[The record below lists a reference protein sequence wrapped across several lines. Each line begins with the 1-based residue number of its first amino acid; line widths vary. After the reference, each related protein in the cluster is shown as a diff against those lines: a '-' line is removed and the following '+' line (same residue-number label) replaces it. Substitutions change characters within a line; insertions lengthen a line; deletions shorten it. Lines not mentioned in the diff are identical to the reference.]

1 MSKVLLFL
9 IFLVLSGCGRSST
22 RTVVSIKNDKW
33 YINGRITN
41 EGSPA
46 EGLLMNV
53 RMVNSVFEDRGDKL
67 PEEFQDFKPGKN
79 TDNFISKLPEYI
91 SSGVNAFTIGLQGG
105 MPGYEGAINTAFE
118 GDGKLRPDYMQRVER
133 IIKEADKNSGIIILS
148 CFYQRQHSHSGMLY
162 SRADIFNAVENT
174 VNWIKN
180 KRFGNVVLEISNEFM
195 HDGFL
200 YWGEGKW
207 LVSIKGQVELIGYA
221 KSLYPRLLVS
231 TSGMGNGQMPDSI
244 VQAAD
249 FVTIHFNTTRLE
261 NYGERINTLR
271 KSGKPVICNED
282 DKTGRDG
289 AAALALSVLNGC
301 SWGYMNNDQNQYM
314 PFMFEGIK
322 DDTAVYS
329 LMKKVTTPGYVI
341 NEQLYKTF
349 Y

>member
-1 MSKVLLFL
+1 LFL

-22 RTVVSIKNDKW
+22 QTVVSIKNDKW
-33 YINGRITN
+33 YLNGRITN
-41 EGSPA
+41 ERSPA

-67 PEEFQDFKPGKN
+67 PEEFQDFNPGKN
-79 TDNFISKLPEYI
+79 TQNFISGIPEY
-91 SSGVNAFTIGLQGG
+91 SSNGVNAFTIGLQGG

-133 IIKEADKNSGIIILS
+133 VIREADRNSAVVILS

-162 SRADIFNAVENT
+162 SRGDILNAVKNT
-174 VNWIKN
+174 VSWIKT

-207 LVSIKGQVELIGYA
+207 LVSIKGQVELIEYA
-221 KSLYPRLLVS
+221 KSLHPGLLVS
-231 TSGMGNGQMPDSI
+231 TSGMGNGQMADSI

-249 FVTIHFNTTRLE
+249 YVTIHFNSTRLE
-261 NYGERINTLR
+261 NYGERITTLR

-282 DKTGRDG
+282 DKTGSDG
-289 AAALALSVLNGC
+289 AAALAQSVLNGC
-301 SWGYMNNDQNQYM
+301 SWGYMNNEKNQYM
-314 PFMFEGIK
+314 PFMFEGVK
-322 DDTAVYS
+322 DDTVVYN
-329 LMKKVTTPGYVI
+329 LMKKITTPGYI
-341 NEQLYKTF
+341 ISEQLYKTF
-349 Y
+349 